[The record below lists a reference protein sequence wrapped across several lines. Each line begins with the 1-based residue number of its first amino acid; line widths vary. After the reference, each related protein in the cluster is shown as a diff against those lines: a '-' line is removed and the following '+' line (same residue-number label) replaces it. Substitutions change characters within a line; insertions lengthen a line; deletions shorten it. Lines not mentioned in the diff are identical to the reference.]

1 VIKWHRC
8 ITFLCLVGVCVAAC
22 QSKTPTRETDVAA
35 PQTWIDAPLGHSVL
49 PIARHEIIA
58 HATNPNGI
66 ASFEFSVNGEVIA
79 TDPVLE
85 KSDHTLA
92 QMSQMW
98 SPAVPGTY
106 LLGVRAAGP
115 DRTFGLPAEVR
126 VVVGSGQSP
135 TESRTPMRRP
145 PPSRHQVP
153 TGPRH

>member
-1 VIKWHRC
+1 MTKCYRC
-8 ITFLCLVGVCVAAC
+8 IAFLCLVGVVVVAC
-22 QSKTPTRETDVAA
+22 ESKTPTRETGVAA
-35 PQTWIDAPLGHSVL
+35 PQTWIDAPLPHSVL
-49 PIARHEIIA
+49 PIAPYEIIA

-85 KSDHTLA
+85 KTDHTLA
-92 QMSQMW
+92 QMSQLW

-135 TESRTPMRRP
+135 TESRTPERRP
-145 PPSRHQVP
+145 PPSRQRVP
-153 TGPRH
+153 TGPRY